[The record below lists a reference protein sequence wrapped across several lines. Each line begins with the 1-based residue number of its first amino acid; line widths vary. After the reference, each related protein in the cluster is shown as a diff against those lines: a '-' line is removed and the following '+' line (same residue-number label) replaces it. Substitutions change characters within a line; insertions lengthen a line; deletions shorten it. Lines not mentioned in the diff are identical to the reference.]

1 MAETT
6 YCGIAS
12 APATEDGHASW
23 FDQVWD
29 GVASSSFE
37 VVGMQALSA
46 ESVCMKVAL
55 PESAGGCCKV
65 VALTEG
71 NDGEFFVTLKRVAPL
86 LLQVY
91 VLPLFG
97 VPRRRRAGRRT

>member
-1 MAETT
+1 MAEPTT
-6 YCGIAS
+6 NCGIAS

-71 NDGEFFVTLKRVAPL
+71 GDGEFFVTLQRVAAPA
-86 LLQVY
+86 
-91 VLPLFG
+91 
-97 VPRRRRAGRRT
+97 RARE